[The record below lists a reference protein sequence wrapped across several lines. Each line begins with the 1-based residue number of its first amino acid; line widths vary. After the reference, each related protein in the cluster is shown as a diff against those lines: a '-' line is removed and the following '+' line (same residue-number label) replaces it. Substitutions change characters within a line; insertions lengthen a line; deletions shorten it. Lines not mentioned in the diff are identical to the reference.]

1 MPWPLKLIE
10 LNGEGPS
17 PVHTINCSLQ
27 PHECPSDIHHRKL
40 PTFIWCSFPIM
51 VHTAHLWFRSAGA
64 HKETFFCC
72 KMMVWIFIFV
82 QTTSCPW
89 RFFSWGVWKSCKD
102 EISHFHFT
110 NIWCWL
116 LGFLLAWSWI
126 SSRVW
131 NPIFSPE
138 YETSSIWSL
147 LFSSLSLSLS
157 TWS

>member
-1 MPWPLKLIE
+1 MTTETDWTKMEKVLVLSTPLTASSNPMNVHLIYTTQ
-10 LNGEGPS
+10 S
-17 PVHTINCSLQ
+17 CSCSL
-27 PHECPSDIHHRKL
+27 
-40 PTFIWCSFPIM
+40 IWCNFPILE
-51 VHTAHLWFRSAGA
+51 HTAHLWFISAGA
-64 HKETFFCC
+64 HKKLFFCCC
-72 KMMVWIFIFV
+72 KMMVWIFISV

-89 RFFSWGVWKSCKD
+89 RFFSWVWKSCKD

-147 LFSSLSLSLS
+147 LFIPLSLSLS